1 MPSQRANLCVGMSD
15 QELDVHLQV
24 PKRMGR
30 PGSGMGP
37 DSDLRALMGRIRSLC
52 PSVLL
57 LSAGKGAH
65 SISTPSVAKLEK
77 GQGMEEDNPDP
88 KPVLPNLWHWGGP
101 VCLCN
106 VRACWS
112 SFACLFQGYVCPCA
126 PAPQLSTLGCL
137 SPVVLC
143 LLGIRQDFVSKM
155 ERDAQLAQEWGGV

>member
-1 MPSQRANLCVGMSD
+1 MSD
-15 QELDVHLQV
+15 QELEVHLQV
-24 PKRMGR
+24 PKRTGR
-30 PGSGMGP
+30 PGSVMGP
-37 DSDLRALMGRIRSLC
+37 DSDLRAAIGRIRSLC

-65 SISTPSVAKLEK
+65 SISTSSVAKLEK
-77 GQGMEEDNPDP
+77 GQGIEEDDPDP

-126 PAPQLSTLGCL
+126 PTPQPSTLGCL
-137 SPVVLC
+137 SLVVLF
-143 LLGIRQDFVSKM
+143 LLGIRQDFVSRM
-155 ERDAQLAQEWGGV
+155 EGDAQVAQEWGEV